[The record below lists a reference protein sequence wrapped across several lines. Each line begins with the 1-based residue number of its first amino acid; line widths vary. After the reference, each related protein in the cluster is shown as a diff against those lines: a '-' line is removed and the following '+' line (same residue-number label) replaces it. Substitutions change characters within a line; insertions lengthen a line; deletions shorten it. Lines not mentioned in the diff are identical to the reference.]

1 MKKALVIGNSS
12 YRIDK
17 EKLKNPINDAKK
29 MESILTYKGFIV
41 TLATDLNEK
50 YLNCAFDKFVGN
62 VNEGDDVIFFF
73 AGHGIEDRDT
83 NYLLSIDY
91 KEYFDLDTSLTVD
104 KIQNCLYQKNNSGF
118 KLIIIDACRNNP
130 VYADSPLPQK
140 TKANNNTLVAFSTSS
155 GNVAKDGNGS
165 NSYYTASLVETIKE
179 YGLSISEVFAIT
191 RNKVMEHTKFSQ
203 VPWEYGSLQES
214 DKFTFDNINIP
225 NKLKRIIKSKS
236 QITYSINNSDNTFYV
251 AGNSKFLDAFD
262 INSSVTTSLNTYVDE
277 SFCSV
282 EKLASNNE
290 LLAFISDAGH
300 IGFFYFETQKLC
312 THKYDETFFSIA
324 VNNENLAIVG
334 GRLNQL
340 KVLDLISNTVSHI
353 DLKSEVLRAICNNNE
368 QLDYLS
374 SEFTVMTSRFSKKD
388 SNILAFGGSDSVFCV
403 KNLAT
408 DKYLYLN
415 EEAEIFTYTYCIDF
429 SNDGRFAATT
439 HEDGKTILW
448 DASTFEL
455 IHLFQANENVKKN
468 QFFEFTNEKHS
479 NHLHHVRFLPNSM
492 AMAVSTSESEVI
504 FYDITYMTIIAK
516 LDLNIEALNIYA
528 FEFNSAGDNM
538 VISLNGKHYLF
549 GH

>member
-29 MESILTYKGFIV
+29 MESILTYKGFNV
-41 TLATDLNEK
+41 TLTSDLNEK
-50 YLNCAFDKFVGN
+50 DLDGVFNKFVDN

-91 KEYFDLDTSLTVD
+91 KENFDLDTSLTVD
-104 KIQNCLYQKNNSGF
+104 KIQNRLYQKNNSGF
-118 KLIIIDACRNNP
+118 KLIVIDACRNNP

-155 GNVAKDGNGS
+155 GNSAKDGNGS

-179 YGLSISEVFAIT
+179 YGLSISEVFSIT
-191 RNKVMEHTKFSQ
+191 RNKVIEHTKFAQ
-203 VPWEYGSLQES
+203 VPWEYGSLQDN

-225 NKLKRIIKSKS
+225 IKLKRIIKSKS
-236 QITYSINNSDNTFYV
+236 QISYSINNFDDTFFV
-251 AGNSKFLDAFD
+251 AGNSKYLDVFD
-262 INSSVTTSLNTYVDE
+262 INSSVVTSLNTYVDE
-277 SFCSV
+277 SHCSI

-290 LLAFISDAGH
+290 LLVFISDAGH
-300 IGFFYFETQKLC
+300 IGVFNFKTQKVS
-312 THKYDETFFSIA
+312 THQYDETFFSIA
-324 VNNENLAIVG
+324 VNNGNLAIVG

-340 KVLDLISNTVSHI
+340 KVLDLISNTMSDI
-353 DLKSEVLRAICNNNE
+353 DLKSEVLKTICNNKE

-374 SEFTVMTSRFSKKD
+374 SEFTIMTSRFSKKD
-388 SNILAFGGSDSVFCV
+388 SNIVAFGGSNSVFCV

-408 DKYLYLN
+408 GKYLYLN
-415 EEAEIFTYTYCIDF
+415 ETTELFTYTYCIDF

-439 HEDGKTILW
+439 HEDGKAILW
-448 DASTFEL
+448 DANTFEL
-455 IHLFQANENVKKN
+455 IHLFQVNENVKKN
-468 QFFEFTNEKHS
+468 QFFEFTDEKHS

-504 FYDITYMTIIAK
+504 FYDITYMTMIAR
-516 LDLNIEALNIYA
+516 LDLNIEALNIYT
-528 FEFNSAGDNM
+528 FEFNSSGDNM
-538 VISLNGKHYLF
+538 VISLNNKNYLF
-549 GH
+549 GN